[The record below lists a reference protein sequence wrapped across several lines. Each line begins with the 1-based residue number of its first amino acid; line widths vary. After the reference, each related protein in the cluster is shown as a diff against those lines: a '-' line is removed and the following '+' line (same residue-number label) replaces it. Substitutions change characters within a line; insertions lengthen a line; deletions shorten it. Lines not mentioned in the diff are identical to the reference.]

1 MWVPL
6 DDAFEHLKSTCDDNF
21 SNMDVFHHL
30 SRLFSFGIHL
40 APRHF
45 YFHILTAW
53 MWQPQGSQAK
63 QRCGDPGSG
72 ECPRKKTND
81 YREQEDLW
89 SYRKHILTGLL
100 SIGGARL
107 RQESRLKVG
116 YFWGLMVEIVV
127 PFWLYRVRK
136 GSCKIFQMSNLAPWV
151 LSSCSGMEK
160 PQGLQSSLICWSHF
174 WMEKKVHQVSST
186 LGASSHGRWYQL
198 PRRFVILV
206 KGGSTG
212 RFVWSF
218 KTRLNPIEPKSALS
232 AGLAEGS
239 LKHCSRNC
247 CVESKLPV
255 LTWTT

>member
-6 DDAFEHLKSTCDDNF
+6 DDAFEHLKWTCDDNF

-107 RQESRLKVG
+107 RQGSRLKVG

-160 PQGLQSSLICWSHF
+160 PQGLQSSLICWAHF
-174 WMEKKVHQVSST
+174 WMAHGPPSFEHAGCIIAWTMISAPASIRH
-186 LGASSHGRWYQL
+186 LGEGRIN
-198 PRRFVILV
+198 RAI
-206 KGGSTG
+206 
-212 RFVWSF
+212 
-218 KTRLNPIEPKSALS
+218 RLEF
-232 AGLAEGS
+232 
-239 LKHCSRNC
+239 
-247 CVESKLPV
+247 
-255 LTWTT
+255 